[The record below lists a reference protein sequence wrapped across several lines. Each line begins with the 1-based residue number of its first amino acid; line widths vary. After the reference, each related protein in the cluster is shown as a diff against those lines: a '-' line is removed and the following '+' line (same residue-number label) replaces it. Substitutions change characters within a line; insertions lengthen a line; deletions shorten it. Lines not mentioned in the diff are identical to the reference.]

1 MKTNK
6 GLAGVDMIIAIIV
19 IVIFA
24 TLILT
29 LMGNNAIENAKITKE
44 TMAMIYITE
53 IFEKVAIADY
63 EDIIQEKTNDLIP
76 QDALKNYK
84 IDIAIENNSEELEKQ
99 EDIIKKIKVTL
110 TYNVGNKN
118 YTTSMERYKIKE

>member
-44 TMAMIYITE
+44 TMAIIYITE
-53 IFEKVAIADY
+53 IFDKVAIADY